1 MTDLPFDFAQGL
13 GLIDGLQLLRPL
25 WLVALVPMLIVWWG
39 LWKHQDAGGSL
50 RKFIDPQLL
59 EHLLVGRGQQ
69 KRFRPIHGL
78 LMVWVLAVVA
88 LVGPSW
94 KLEPSPFADDEAGLF
109 VLLKVSGTMEATD
122 LQPTRLERAKLKL
135 RDLLALREG
144 ASTGL
149 IVYSGSA
156 HLVMPLTRDSSIIT
170 SMIED
175 LTPDLMPVEGDALAE
190 AIALASRM
198 LERVGAPGSL
208 LVMADSVSAS
218 QAKSVAAL
226 QALPVQFYAIRSPG
240 ARLDVGMD
248 RAADALGASITP
260 LTVDDTDVERIVR
273 RAETRIAAAAAE
285 GAVERRHDSG
295 RAIVPLIALVALL
308 WSRKGWVVR

>member
-1 MTDLPFDFAQGL
+1 MNTTFLF
-13 GLIDGLQLLRPL
+13 LRPF
-25 WLVALVPMLIVWWG
+25 WLVALIPVFFVWWG
-39 LWKHQDAGGSL
+39 LWKKQDTGGSL

-78 LMVWVLAVVA
+78 FIVWLLTVVA
-88 LVGPSW
+88 LAGPSW
-94 KLEPSPFADDEAGLF
+94 KTELPPFADDEAGLF

-122 LQPTRLERAKLKL
+122 VQPSRLERAKLKL

-156 HLVMPLTRDSSIIT
+156 HLVMPLTRDSRIIT

-175 LTPDLMPVEGDALAE
+175 LTPALMPAEGDALDE
-190 AIALASRM
+190 AIILASRM
-198 LERVGAPGSL
+198 FERAGVPGSL
-208 LVMADSVSAS
+208 LVIADAVSPS
-218 QAKSVAAL
+218 QAKSVASL
-226 QALPVQFYAIRSPG
+226 QALPVQFYAVQSPG

-248 RAADALGASITP
+248 LAADELGASITQ
-260 LTVDDTDVERIVR
+260 LTVDSTDVERVVR
-273 RAETRIAAAAAE
+273 LAETRLASAASE
-285 GAVERRHDSG
+285 GTGERKKDSG
-295 RAIVPLIALVALL
+295 HTMLPMIVFVALI
-308 WSRKGWVVR
+308 WSRKGWVVL